1 MALII
6 KTDVDKV
13 NEKLVFFLDGELD
26 LSSAHIFRE
35 SIEEEYRKNPGNI
48 ELNFERIDFIDS
60 TGLGTLVSLSK
71 LLDEKHRISV
81 LNTKDHVNRVF
92 TITGLDKLFIRKGDY
107 RHE

>member
-26 LSSAHIFRE
+26 LTSAQIFKE
-35 SIEEEYRKNPGNI
+35 SVEDEYGKNPGNI
-48 ELNFERIDFIDS
+48 ELDFDKIDFIDS

-71 LLDEKHRISV
+71 LLGEEHSISV
-81 LNTKDHVNRVF
+81 LNLKDHVKRVF
-92 TITGLDKLFIRKGDY
+92 TITGLDKLFIRKGDL
-107 RHE
+107 